1 MIIPLSHKVREGELE
16 GKVILVTGAN
26 RGFGLAMTMDLSKA
40 GATVIML
47 GRDLGSLE
55 YAYDAVVEK
64 GFQEPI
70 LYPLDLEGATPENY
84 QSLQDDVFNQFEKLD
99 GLIHNAAILGTM
111 MPVDQYD
118 IKLWYSTLQINL
130 NGPFMMTQFLIPLLN
145 KSNDARILF
154 LSADQGREAKAYW
167 GAYGVSKFAV
177 EGFSKTLSEE
187 LEKTNIRVNTLDPGV
202 MRTEMRR
209 AAYPAEDASTVPKP
223 EEKSSIIV
231 YLLSNEGSKINGE
244 QLTIALNSHIYN

>member
-1 MIIPLSHKVREGELE
+1 MIIPSSYQIKEGELK

-47 GRDLGSLE
+47 GRDLGALE
-55 YAYDAVVEK
+55 YAYDAVIDK

-70 LYPLDLEGATPENY
+70 LYPLDIEGATPENY
-84 QSLQDDVFNQFEKLD
+84 QSLQDDIFNQFEKLD

-130 NGPFMMTQFLIPLLN
+130 NGPFMLTQFLIPLLN
-145 KSNDARILF
+145 KSDDARILF
-154 LSADQGREAKAYW
+154 LSAEQGREAKAYW

-177 EGFSKTLSEE
+177 EGFAKTLSEE

-209 AAYPAEDASTVPKP
+209 AAYPAEDTTKNPSP
-223 EEKSSIIV
+223 ESKSPAIV
-231 YLLSNEGSKINGE
+231 YLMLPVSKKYNGK
-244 QLTIALNSHIYN
+244 QLALAD

>member
-1 MIIPLSHKVREGELE
+1 MIIPSSYQIKEGELK

-47 GRDLGSLE
+47 GRDLGALE
-55 YAYDAVVEK
+55 YAYDAVIDK

-70 LYPLDLEGATPENY
+70 LYPLDIEGATPENY
-84 QSLQDDVFNQFEKLD
+84 QSLQDDIFNQFEKLD

-130 NGPFMMTQFLIPLLN
+130 NGPFMLTQFLIPLLN
-145 KSNDARILF
+145 KSDDARILF
-154 LSADQGREAKAYW
+154 LSAEQGREAKAYW

-177 EGFSKTLSEE
+177 EGFAKTLSEE

-202 MRTEMRR
+202 LRTELRR
-209 AAYPAEDASTVPKP
+209 AAYPAEDTTKNPLP
-223 EEKSSIIV
+223 ESKSPAIV
-231 YLLSNEGSKINGE
+231 YLMLPVSSKYNGK
-244 QLTIALNSHIYN
+244 QLALAD

>member
-1 MIIPLSHKVREGELE
+1 MIIPSSYQIKEGELK

-55 YAYDAVVEK
+55 YAYDAVIDK

-70 LYPLDLEGATPENY
+70 LYPLDIEGATPENY
-84 QSLQDDVFNQFEKLD
+84 QSLQDDIFNQFEKLD

-130 NGPFMMTQFLIPLLN
+130 NGPFMLTQFLIPLLN
-145 KSNDARILF
+145 KSDDARILF
-154 LSADQGREAKAYW
+154 LSAEQGREAKAYW

-177 EGFSKTLSEE
+177 EGFAKTLSEE

-202 MRTEMRR
+202 LRTELRR
-209 AAYPAEDASTVPKP
+209 AAYPAEDTTKNPLP
-223 EEKSSIIV
+223 ESKSPAIV
-231 YLLSNEGSKINGE
+231 YLMLPVSSKYNGK
-244 QLTIALNSHIYN
+244 QLALAD

>member
-1 MIIPLSHKVREGELE
+1 MKLPVNYKVKEGELE

-26 RGFGLAMTMDLSKA
+26 RGFGLAITMDLAKA

-55 YAYDAVVEK
+55 YAYDAVVDAGYK
-64 GFQEPI
+64 EPI

-84 QSLQDDVFNQFEKLD
+84 QELQDNILDQFKKLD
-99 GLIHNAAILGTM
+99 GLIHNAAILGTQ
-111 MPVDQYD
+111 MPIDQYD

-130 NGPFMMTQFLIPLLN
+130 SAPFMLTQFLIPALM

-154 LSADQGREAKAYW
+154 LSSTVGRKARAYW
-167 GAYGVSKFAV
+167 GAYSVSKFGI
-177 EGFSKTLSEE
+177 EGFAKTLSEE
-187 LEKTNIRVNTLDPGV
+187 LEKTQITVNTINPGKI
-202 MRTEMRR
+202 RTEMRR
-209 AAYPAEDASTVPKP
+209 TAYPAEDASTVPRP
-223 EEKSSIIV
+223 EEKSSVIV

-244 QLTIALNSHIYN
+244 QLTIVE

>member
-1 MIIPLSHKVREGELE
+1 MIIPSSYEINEGDLE

-55 YAYDAVVEK
+55 YAYDAVIDK

-130 NGPFMMTQFLIPLLN
+130 NGPFMLTQFLIPLLN
-145 KSNDARILF
+145 KSDDARILF
-154 LSADQGREAKAYW
+154 LSAEQGREAKAYW

-177 EGFSKTLSEE
+177 EGFAKTLSEE

-209 AAYPAEDASTVPKP
+209 ATYPAEDTTKNPSP
-223 EEKSSIIV
+223 ESKSPAIV
-231 YLLSNEGSKINGE
+231 YLMLPVSTKYNGK
-244 QLTIALNSHIYN
+244 QLTLAD